1 MMRKFHSFNTPTHLP
16 QRSYFYLVFA
26 LWFVICLSPISG
38 NAQNILVC
46 DAVTHFPI
54 RDVIVHI
61 DNKRIGQTTWEGLIQ
76 VPDSFQSA
84 QFDKKGYLSERL
96 LRTEVL
102 KDTVFLFPAD
112 HYLDEVIV
120 VGKQIVDGRSLL
132 KKMPKRDILEKRS
145 SGGGAFDLATI
156 LDRRYRR
163 DKKHVAQLREV
174 FKKIDGL
181 TDKEDPIIKAYRQTQ
196 LELRNDS
203 IEKSKERK

>member
-1 MMRKFHSFNTPTHLP
+1 MPKFHSFNSHTPLP
-16 QRSYFYLVFA
+16 QRSDFRIVLVF
-26 LWFVICLSPISG
+26 WFVIFFTPISG
-38 NAQNILVC
+38 YAQNILVC
-46 DAVTHFPI
+46 DAATHFPI

-84 QFDKKGYLSERL
+84 QFEKKGYLSERL
-96 LRTEVL
+96 LRAEVL
-102 KDTVFLFPAD
+102 KDTVFLYPAD

-132 KKMPKRDILEKRS
+132 KKMPKRDILDKQARGGSFDFALMLDKR
-145 SGGGAFDLATI
+145 F
-156 LDRRYRR
+156 RR

-174 FKKIDGL
+174 FKKMDGL

-203 IEKSKERK
+203 IEKSKDRK